1 VSVQLREAG
10 PEDAD
15 ALTAC
20 EEAAY
25 GTGLAHVFG
34 DLPWPREGIW
44 RRWVDELADPGVT
57 TLVVDLVGDEDRE
70 GVVIHAADR

>member
-1 VSVQLREAG
+1 MQLREAG

-15 ALTAC
+15 ALTDC

-34 DLPWPREGIW
+34 DLPWPRDGIR
-44 RRWVDELADPGVT
+44 RRWVAELADPGVT